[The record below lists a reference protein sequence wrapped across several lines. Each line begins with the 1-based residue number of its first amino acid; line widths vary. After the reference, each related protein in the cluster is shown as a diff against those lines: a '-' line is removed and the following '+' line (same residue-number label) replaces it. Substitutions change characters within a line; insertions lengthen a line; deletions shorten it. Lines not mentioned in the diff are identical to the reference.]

1 MALTHGAA
9 WGALV
14 LRVVLGV
21 VLVMHGY
28 AAFWLIGPRGIGGYV
43 IRMGFPAVTALPL
56 AWYLIVVHAL
66 GGALIVIGLWTRL
79 AAVLNIP
86 IMLCAVLLVHLSQGF
101 FMKGVIVDA
110 AAGRAATA
118 GYELSLLVLGCTVAV
133 ALIGAGP
140 YSIDRGRSAPGRRR

>member
-1 MALTHGAA
+1 MALTYGAA

-14 LRVVLGV
+14 LRVVLGA

-43 IRMGFPAVTALPL
+43 VRMGFPPVTALPL
-56 AWYLIVVHAL
+56 AWYLIVVHTV
-66 GGALIVIGLWTRL
+66 GGALIILGLWTRL
-79 AAVLNIP
+79 AAILNMP
-86 IMLCAVLLVHLSQGF
+86 IMLCAVFFVHLSQGF
-101 FMKGVIVDA
+101 FMKAVIVDP

-118 GYELSLLVLGCTVAV
+118 GYELSLLVLGATVAV

-140 YSIDRGRSAPGRRR
+140 YSIDRGRTAPGRRR

>member
-1 MALTHGAA
+1 MALTYGAA

-21 VLVMHGY
+21 ILVMHGY

-43 IRMGFPAVTALPL
+43 IRMGFPAFTAAPL
-56 AWYLIVVHAL
+56 AWYLIIVHAL
-66 GGALIVIGLWTRL
+66 GGALIIIGLWTRL
-79 AAVLNIP
+79 AAILNIP
-86 IMLCAVLLVHLSQGF
+86 IMLCAVLLVHLPQGF
-101 FMKGVIVDA
+101 FMRAVIVDA

>member
-1 MALTHGAA
+1 MALTYGAA

-14 LRVVLGV
+14 LRVVLGITF
-21 VLVMHGY
+21 VMHGY

-43 IRMGFPAVTALPL
+43 VRMGFPAFAALPL
-56 AWYLIVVHAL
+56 AWYLILVHSV

-79 AAVLNIP
+79 AAILNIP
-86 IMLCAVLLVHLSQGF
+86 IMLCAVFLVHLSQGF
-101 FMKGVIVDA
+101 FVKGVIVDA

-118 GYELSLLVLGCTVAV
+118 GYEFSLLVLGCTVAV